1 MTFYLLGGQYE
12 HQNQREVLMVEE
24 VYLPLVRRNRLGLVQ
39 RQELFVDECRHTE
52 NPLEAVV
59 QEAM

>member
-24 VYLPLVRRNRLGLVQ
+24 VHLPLVRRNRLGLVQ